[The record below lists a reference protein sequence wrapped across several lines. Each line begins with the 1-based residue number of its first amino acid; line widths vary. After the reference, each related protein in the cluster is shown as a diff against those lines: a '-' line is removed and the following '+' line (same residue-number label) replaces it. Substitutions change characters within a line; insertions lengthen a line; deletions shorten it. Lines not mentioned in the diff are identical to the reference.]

1 MSEFDDDMLDD
12 SIDDDLAITDEDDDG
27 DDWKDTNSW
36 TEEGS
41 AEDKVKLKILY
52 GSMTDISEQQKNV
65 IRLFIS
71 STFTGMLHV
80 WLFSNVSLDIHRRCH
95 LQWQLDGIVEE
106 ILTVKFETPSN
117 CVISRLYFIL
127 ML

>member
-41 AEDKVKLKILY
+41 AEDKVKLKILC

-71 STFTGMLHV
+71 STFTGMYGCFRMFHLTYIV
-80 WLFSNVSLDIHRRCH
+80 DVIFSGNWMVLWR
-95 LQWQLDGIVEE
+95 
-106 ILTVKFETPSN
+106 K
-117 CVISRLYFIL
+117 Y
-127 ML
+127 